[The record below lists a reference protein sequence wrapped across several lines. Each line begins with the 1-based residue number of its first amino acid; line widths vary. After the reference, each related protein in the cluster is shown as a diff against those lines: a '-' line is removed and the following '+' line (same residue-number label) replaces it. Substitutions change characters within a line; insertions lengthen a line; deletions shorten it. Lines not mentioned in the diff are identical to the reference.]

1 MALLNLLESIRHTL
15 DIQLRKNDKIVL
27 FGQDIGK
34 LGGVFRLTAGLQE
47 KYTVQRVFDTPIC
60 ESAIVGSAIGM
71 AINGLRPIAEIQ
83 FDGFVYVGLQ
93 DLVSH
98 AARMRNRSR
107 NNFFCPMVL
116 KFPIGGG
123 VKALEHHSE
132 SLEVVLGSFPGL
144 KVVVPSNPYDAKGL
158 LIAAINDD
166 NPVIYMEPKLLYRGK
181 KEEVPEEEYEI
192 EIGKAKIVQEGNDIT
207 LVAWSSAVN
216 MSKEAIKIL
225 EKENGLSI
233 ELIDL
238 RTINPLDKD
247 TIIKSVKKTRRFAVV
262 HEATKTF
269 GPAAELITLVNE
281 YAFEYLDEAPI
292 RITGFD
298 IIMPLARGEY
308 HQMINV
314 DKIIYGIKKNFKK
327 IMKIKNIKK

>member
-1 MALLNLLESIRHTL
+1 MALLNLLESIKHTL
-15 DIQLRKNDKIVL
+15 DLQLSKNDKIVL
-27 FGQDIGK
+27 FGQDVGK
-34 LGGVFRLTAGLQE
+34 LGGVFRLTAGLQQ
-47 KYTVQRVFDTPIC
+47 KYTEKRVFNTPIC
-60 ESAIVGSAIGM
+60 ESTIVGSAIGM
-71 AINGLRPIAEIQ
+71 AMNGLRPIAEIQ

-93 DLVSH
+93 DLISH

-166 NPVIYMEPKLLYRGK
+166 NPVIYMEPKILYRGV
-181 KEEVPEEEYEI
+181 KEEVPEEEYEV
-192 EIGKAKIVQEGNDIT
+192 EIGKAKVVQEGKDIT

-216 MSKEAIKIL
+216 MAKEVIKQL
-225 EKENGLSI
+225 DSEKSGISI

-238 RTINPLDKD
+238 ISINPIDRE
-247 TIIKSVKKTRRFAVV
+247 TILNSVKKTGRFLVV
-262 HEATKTF
+262 HEATRTF

-281 YAFEYLDEAPI
+281 YAFNYLKEAPK
-292 RITGFD
+292 RVTGFD

-308 HQMINV
+308 HQMINK
-314 DKIIYGIKKNFKK
+314 DKIVYCVKKNF
-327 IMKIKNIKK
+327 NILKR

>member
-15 DIQLRKNDKIVL
+15 DLQLSKNDKIVL

-34 LGGVFRLTAGLQE
+34 LGGVFRLTSGLQTKYSE
-47 KYTVQRVFDTPIC
+47 KRVFDTPIC
-60 ESAIVGSAIGM
+60 ESSIVGSAIGM

-107 NNFFCPMVL
+107 NNFYCPMVL
-116 KFPIGGG
+116 KFPVGGG

-166 NPVIYMEPKLLYRGK
+166 NPVIYMEPKILYRGA

-192 EIGKAKIVQEGNDIT
+192 EIGKAKIVKEGKDIT

-216 MSKEAIKIL
+216 MAKLAIKKL
-225 EKENGLSI
+225 EEEDNGISV

-238 RTINPLDKD
+238 RTINPIDRE
-247 TIIKSVKKTRRFAVV
+247 TIFNSVKKTGRFLVV

-269 GPAAELITLVNE
+269 GPAAELIALVNE
-281 YAFEYLDEAPI
+281 YVFKYLKEAP
-292 RITGFD
+292 RRVTGFD

-308 HQMINV
+308 HQMINSE
-314 DKIIYGIKKNFKK
+314 KIIYSIKNNFKT
-327 IMKIKNIKK
+327 IRKNS